1 VDLSP
6 QSDGPGVDAL
16 RAGRERLHVRII
28 GPGRAILGT

>member
-16 RAGRERLHVRII
+16 LAGRERFHVGII
-28 GPGRAILGT
+28 GPGRAILDT